1 MYVTVTQ
8 RYVPTGNSQ
17 GYFKKHEKMGN
28 TSTCLFT
35 NLSINE
41 EACNYCSLQ
50 SFFFFLNHMPHHA
63 EVSYQIC
70 NGHDD
75 S

>member
-1 MYVTVTQ
+1 MKRHAIIVAYN
-8 RYVPTGNSQ
+8 P
-17 GYFKKHEKMGN
+17 FLKK
-28 TSTCLFT
+28 
-35 NLSINE
+35 
-41 EACNYCSLQ
+41 
-50 SFFFFLNHMPHHA
+50 NHMPHHA

>member
-1 MYVTVTQ
+1 MKRHAIIVAYI
-8 RYVPTGNSQ
+8 
-17 GYFKKHEKMGN
+17 F
-28 TSTCLFT
+28 
-35 NLSINE
+35 
-41 EACNYCSLQ
+41 
-50 SFFFFLNHMPHHA
+50 FFFFLNHMPHHA

>member
-1 MYVTVTQ
+1 MKRHAIIVAYN
-8 RYVPTGNSQ
+8 P
-17 GYFKKHEKMGN
+17 
-28 TSTCLFT
+28 L
-35 NLSINE
+35 
-41 EACNYCSLQ
+41 
-50 SFFFFLNHMPHHA
+50 FFFFLNHMPHHA

>member
-1 MYVTVTQ
+1 MKRHAIIVAY
-8 RYVPTGNSQ
+8 
-17 GYFKKHEKMGN
+17 
-28 TSTCLFT
+28 
-35 NLSINE
+35 I
-41 EACNYCSLQ
+41 
-50 SFFFFLNHMPHHA
+50 FFFFLNHMPHHA

>member
-1 MYVTVTQ
+1 MKRHAIIVAYN
-8 RYVPTGNSQ
+8 P
-17 GYFKKHEKMGN
+17 
-28 TSTCLFT
+28 
-35 NLSINE
+35 
-41 EACNYCSLQ
+41 
-50 SFFFFLNHMPHHA
+50 FFFFLNHMPHHA